1 LSSCVFADRIAR
13 IAETIDGVDA
23 MEVFEGIH
31 LDRRLR
37 NPPAVSIAQYLLP
50 GPGFGGSCLPKDLAA
65 LATFAGARRQDAS
78 IKGMSILDA
87 ALGINQTQPFWFV
100 ERIDRAL
107 GGLADRGVLVLGL
120 AFKPGTDD
128 LRDSVALPL
137 CRELAARGA
146 AVGRTTAGGA
156 TAAHAADSSGVTGAG
171 RAFRTPSTP
180 PRRWCSSPRGRLPGD
195 PPGCSPAI
203 GAFAVRGC
211 AWDFRAVKC
220 APSVTI
226 SRRVPGAG
234 GADDGPPSQARSPR
248 RDHGT
253 RRELYALDHAA
264 QPFVPGETY
273 VAYAG
278 RVFDGSE
285 IEALVASALDA
296 WITAGPYAVQFERA
310 LASYAGA
317 RGAVFVNSG
326 SSANLLALAACTS
339 PKIERRLQPGDEV
352 ITPAAAF
359 PTTVNPI
366 VQVGCVPVFVDVEL
380 GTYNPDPE
388 RIERAI
394 GPRTRAI
401 MVAHA
406 VGNPFDAKAYKALA
420 DRHGLFLIEDTC
432 DGLGGS
438 LDGKMLGSFG
448 DFGTLSFYPAHQMT
462 TGEGGAV
469 LCNDPARQKLVE
481 SFRDWGKDCWCE
493 PGKDNTCGKRFGW
506 QLGRLPEGY
515 DQTSQP
521 RGLPQRR
528 RPTASGRGARAAPP
542 PPSFVTRAAVRLGL
556 LQTLEPLDVLIL
568 PRSDAR
574 AEPCWYAF
582 PITVRPEAPFTKNDF
597 VAFLEGRRIATRSLF
612 GGNLL
617 RQPAWDGAQY
627 RIAGSLTN
635 SDTIMTSTFLVGVY
649 PGIDEERLH
658 YMRQTLQAFLTR

>member
-1 LSSCVFADRIAR
+1 
-13 IAETIDGVDA
+13 
-23 MEVFEGIH
+23 ME
-31 LDRRLR
+31 
-37 NPPAVSIAQYLLP
+37 
-50 GPGFGGSCLPKDLAA
+50 
-65 LATFAGARRQDAS
+65 
-78 IKGMSILDA
+78 
-87 ALGINQTQPFWFV
+87 
-100 ERIDRAL
+100 
-107 GGLADRGVLVLGL
+107 
-120 AFKPGTDD
+120 
-128 LRDSVALPL
+128 
-137 CRELAARGA
+137 
-146 AVGRTTAGGA
+146 
-156 TAAHAADSSGVTGAG
+156 
-171 RAFRTPSTP
+171 
-180 PRRWCSSPRGRLPGD
+180 
-195 PPGCSPAI
+195 
-203 GAFAVRGC
+203 
-211 AWDFRAVKC
+211 
-220 APSVTI
+220 
-226 SRRVPGAG
+226 RV
-234 GADDGPPSQARSPR
+234 
-248 RDHGT
+248 
-253 RRELYALDHAA
+253 RELYALDHAA

-310 LASYAGA
+310 LASYTGA

-339 PKIERRLQPGDEV
+339 PKIDRRLQPGDEV

-438 LDGKMLGSFG
+438 LDGKMLGTFG

-515 DQTSQP
+515 DHKYIFSHVGYNLKATDLQAAV
-521 RGLPQRR
+521 GLAQLRR
-528 RPTASGRGARAAPP
+528 V
-542 PPSFVTRAAVRLGL
+542 PSFVARRRENFAGL
-556 LQTLEPLDVLIL
+556 LQTLEPFQDVLVL

-582 PITVRPEAPFTKNDF
+582 PITVRPEAPFTKNEF

-649 PGIDEERLH
+649 PGIDDERLH
-658 YMRQTLQAFLTR
+658 YMQQTLQAFLTR

>member
-1 LSSCVFADRIAR
+1 
-13 IAETIDGVDA
+13 
-23 MEVFEGIH
+23 
-31 LDRRLR
+31 
-37 NPPAVSIAQYLLP
+37 
-50 GPGFGGSCLPKDLAA
+50 
-65 LATFAGARRQDAS
+65 
-78 IKGMSILDA
+78 
-87 ALGINQTQPFWFV
+87 
-100 ERIDRAL
+100 
-107 GGLADRGVLVLGL
+107 
-120 AFKPGTDD
+120 
-128 LRDSVALPL
+128 
-137 CRELAARGA
+137 
-146 AVGRTTAGGA
+146 
-156 TAAHAADSSGVTGAG
+156 
-171 RAFRTPSTP
+171 
-180 PRRWCSSPRGRLPGD
+180 
-195 PPGCSPAI
+195 
-203 GAFAVRGC
+203 
-211 AWDFRAVKC
+211 
-220 APSVTI
+220 
-226 SRRVPGAG
+226 
-234 GADDGPPSQARSPR
+234 
-248 RDHGT
+248 
-253 RRELYALDHAA
+253 
-264 QPFVPGETY
+264 
-273 VAYAG
+273 
-278 RVFDGSE
+278 
-285 IEALVASALDA
+285 
-296 WITAGPYAVQFERA
+296 
-310 LASYAGA
+310 
-317 RGAVFVNSG
+317 
-326 SSANLLALAACTS
+326 
-339 PKIERRLQPGDEV
+339 V

-438 LDGKMLGSFG
+438 LDGKMLGTFG

-515 DQTSQP
+515 DHKYIFSHVGYNLKATDLQAAV
-521 RGLPQRR
+521 GLAQLRR
-528 RPTASGRGARAAPP
+528 V
-542 PPSFVTRAAVRLGL
+542 PSFVARRRENFAGL
-556 LQTLEPLDVLIL
+556 LQTLEPFQDVLVL

-582 PITVRPEAPFTKNDF
+582 PITVRPEAPFTKNEF

-649 PGIDEERLH
+649 PGIDDERLH
-658 YMRQTLQAFLTR
+658 YMQQTLQAFLTR